1 MRFLSY
7 LAVSIRVTFC
17 CFRVQT
23 NRDVLYAEVVA
34 DYVATKDGELTV
46 SKGDVVQLLGHTG
59 QMCRVCRQTND
70 QSALVEGLLPSHVF
84 LTKDLTDNG
93 IR

>member
-1 MRFLSY
+1 MTFRRFY
-7 LAVSIRVTFC
+7 
-17 CFRVQT
+17 VQT
-23 NRDVLYAEVVA
+23 NRDISYAQVVL

-46 SKGDVVQLLGHTG
+46 SKGDVVQLLSCTG

-70 QSALVEGLLPSHVF
+70 QSVEGLLPSHV
-84 LTKDLTDNG
+84 LMTKDVTDNG